1 MPIIRNDPC
10 KTSYTIIPNKSIRDK
25 DLSLAARGLHHLLVS
40 FSANWQVNVS
50 HLTTICK
57 EGRDKIYK
65 LIKELES
72 HGYIHRTQAKV
83 NGKFAQTVFT
93 VYLSPFTENPYTETP
108 YTETPYTENP
118 DVYKVTNPQSTEI
131 KKELFYERSDIANEK
146 TSQEEDRKLAELFG
160 QTLEEDQEPKEK
172 KESLSTDSM
181 AKKEKDS
188 DPANNLCFG
197 KVMSTQV
204 ICEKE
209 KSNSSASGVKK
220 TSSQSRCV
228 SSRHEQVRAMIG
240 ELTGDVD
247 GFLKWRMGHLASTSY
262 YKDNGIKVV
271 ESTVLEGYAKGL
283 KAFGSDAEKA
293 QAIADVADR
302 IKAHV
307 ESWPQRHRKAQQD
320 SQNTLF
326 EELYSLHQKD
336 PEAAFKRAQGLRVWN
351 QFYREKLA

>member
-1 MPIIRNDPC
+1 MAHPTQIAPYPNDTQVGNGQTTLPKSHPTPYPNDTHEDISRN
-10 KTSYTIIPNKSIRDK
+10 
-25 DLSLAARGLHHLLVS
+25 
-40 FSANWQVNVS
+40 
-50 HLTTICK
+50 K
-57 EGRDKIYK
+57 E
-65 LIKELES
+65 KEE
-72 HGYIHRTQAKV
+72 
-83 NGKFAQTVFT
+83 
-93 VYLSPFTENPYTETP
+93 SPFNSEPAFQA
-108 YTETPYTENP
+108 
-118 DVYKVTNPQSTEI
+118 DAGQ
-131 KKELFYERSDIANEK
+131 KEK
-146 TSQEEDRKLAELFG
+146 DRKLAELFG
-160 QTLEEDQEPKEK
+160 QTLEEDQEPEEK
-172 KESLSTDSM
+172 QESPNTDSM

-209 KSNSSASGVKK
+209 KSNSSAGGVKR
-220 TSSQSRCV
+220 TSSQSRRV

-240 ELTGDVD
+240 ELTEDVD